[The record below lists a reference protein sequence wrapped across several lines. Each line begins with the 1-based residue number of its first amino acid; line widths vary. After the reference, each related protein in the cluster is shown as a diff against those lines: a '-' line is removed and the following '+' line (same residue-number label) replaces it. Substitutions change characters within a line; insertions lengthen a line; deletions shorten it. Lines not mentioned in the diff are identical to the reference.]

1 MLRTEWTHRLICR
14 KYIASYDEEEALAD
28 GSEEREGAGIKAE
41 AGTDNK
47 VKTIITADDNS
58 TVDVT
63 KGSLYIAN
71 AKKDGT
77 VYDVSIAIKSRMEY
91 KGNDFDKIYGDSRRT
106 KAIEKDANGNYTFK
120 SNIDEISKDSLISN
134 ILKETDENEGKL
146 TDFVD
151 KAFGEGTTDAQ
162 ANQWYN
168 QAGYRF

>member
-14 KYIASYDEEEALAD
+14 KYIASYDEKEALAD

-58 TVDVT
+58 TADVT

-91 KGNDFDKIYGDSRRT
+91 KGNDF
-106 KAIEKDANGNYTFK
+106 
-120 SNIDEISKDSLISN
+120 DEISKDSLISN

-162 ANQWYN
+162 ANQWYI

>member
-1 MLRTEWTHRLICR
+1 MTNSMLRTEWTHRLICR

-91 KGNDFDKIYGDSRRT
+91 KGNDFD
-106 KAIEKDANGNYTFK
+106 
-120 SNIDEISKDSLISN
+120 EISKDSLISN

-162 ANQWYN
+162 ANQWYI